1 MAKEVTNEDLA
12 LMMKKGFDGV
22 DKGFE
27 EAKNDRAAISDE
39 MNTRFTKIE
48 NQLRSVE
55 NYKVTQLQL
64 IKILREKKIL
74 TKQDAAT
81 LGVT

>member
-1 MAKEVTNEDLA
+1 MTLHQAACALA
-12 LMMKKGFDGV
+12 YLRTLPTASEWFTRV
-22 DKGFE
+22 DKQFADPRG
-27 EAKNDRAAISDE
+27 E

-55 NYKVTQLQL
+55 NYKVLQL

-81 LGVT
+81 LGIA

>member
-1 MAKEVTNEDLA
+1 MAKEITNDDLA
-12 LMMKKGFDGV
+12 AMMKKGFDGV
-22 DKGFE
+22 DQGFTRVDKQF
-27 EAKNDRAAISDE
+27 ADLRGE

-81 LGVT
+81 LGIA

>member
-1 MAKEVTNEDLA
+1 MAKETTNDDLA
-12 LMMKKGFDGV
+12 AMIQG
-22 DKGFE
+22 GFE
-27 EAKNDRAAISDE
+27 EAMSDRAAIRDE
-39 MNTRFTKIE
+39 MNVRFTKIE

-64 IKILREKKIL
+64 IKLLREKKIL

-81 LGVT
+81 LGIA

>member
-1 MAKEVTNEDLA
+1 MSD
-12 LMMKKGFDGV
+12 DGPS
-22 DKGFE
+22 KSTRLIKAG
-27 EAKNDRAAISDE
+27 SP
-39 MNTRFTKIE
+39 RFTKIE
-48 NQLRSVE
+48 NQLKSVE

-64 IKILREKKIL
+64 IKILREKNIL

>member
-1 MAKEVTNEDLA
+1 MPTTRGGRSPRRRSRRLRRYESF
-12 LMMKKGFDGV
+12 G
-22 DKGFE
+22 
-27 EAKNDRAAISDE
+27 SP
-39 MNTRFTKIE
+39 RFTKIE
-48 NQLRSVE
+48 NQLKSVE

-64 IKILREKKIL
+64 IKILREKNIL

>member
-1 MAKEVTNEDLA
+1 M
-12 LMMKKGFDGV
+12 